1 MKKLLY
7 LILLFVINWT
17 ITAQDQF
24 TGIVQYD
31 FIINNPNGVSFAN
44 PYLLYF
50 NNQVSFYIENGDA
63 KRIDSSI
70 DHDMMEITGN
80 IVEEKIMKSTLSKDY
95 VYTNVDKCKLI
106 FQEEINQKV
115 FVVNDSIAN
124 IKWKLST
131 KNKKIGKYTC
141 QKADGLYRGR
151 TYTVWF
157 TTEIPVSHG
166 PWKLRG
172 LPGLIVEATDQTNKF
187 KYEIAKIDLGVNPL
201 MVEKKIVIPDDVKK
215 IRPMS
220 VYVDAIKNEYENTM
234 ARARASLP
242 KGARLAEDHE
252 CDECP
257 KRNNRTKE
265 LYN

>member
-63 KRIDSSI
+63 KRIDNSI
-70 DHDMMEITGN
+70 DQDMMEITGN

-95 VYTNVDKCKLI
+95 VYTNVDKGELI

-115 FVVNDSIAN
+115 FVVNDSTAN

-172 LPGLIVEATDQTNKF
+172 LPGLILKVTEETG
-187 KYEIAKIDLGVNPL
+187 KYEFQASKVDLSPETKVVNKRLKKPEI
-201 MVEKKIVIPDDVKK
+201 EKPSSMEKYIK
-215 IRPMS
+215 
-220 VYVDAIKNEYENTM
+220 AIKNKQKDFEAMLM
-234 ARARASLP
+234 ATSSDRNMKFKRN
-242 KGARLAEDHE
+242 

-257 KRNNRTKE
+257 KAEDLSLEIFK
-265 LYN
+265 